1 MRISVTKRK
10 MNDGKIGLYLDFRIN
25 GKRERESLKLV
36 LSGKKRP
43 TSDDKEKLALAEK
56 IRAKREHE
64 FNTGQ
69 HGFVSKERANADFV
83 KYFKKITDDE
93 TERFQKGLTK
103 SKTYQTYRSTLNL
116 LVDFTGGVLKFSA
129 LNEQWLEG
137 IRRYFLDIVDSPRT
151 SSTYFA
157 KIRAVVNR
165 AYKERII
172 QHNPVERV
180 KHISKGQSE
189 KHFLYQ
195 EELECAMV
203 AECPRPVWKKAF
215 LFSCF
220 TGLRL
225 SDVEQLTWDKIQGN
239 QIHFR
244 QEKTEGFE
252 YLPLSKTAKDI
263 INSTLAEGEEPVG
276 SKLIFQLEGRA
287 HRGRYITQWM
297 KNAGIEKPIT
307 FHSSRHT
314 FATLLLTKGVDLYT
328 VSKLLGHQDIQT
340 TLIYA
345 KIIDKVKDN
354 AIEAL
359 PVIDIE

>member
-1 MRISVTKRK
+1 MHIVVTQRVLK
-10 MNDGKIGLYLDFRIN
+10 NGTVSLYLDYMIH
-25 GKRERESLKLV
+25 GKRERECLKIT

-43 TSDDKEKLALAEK
+43 TPEDREKLLLAEK

-64 FNTGQ
+64 INTCQ
-69 HGFVSKERANADFV
+69 HGFVSNERANADFV
-83 KYFKKITDDE
+83 KYFKKFTDDE
-93 TERFQKGLTK
+93 TEKFNKGHTK
-103 SKTYQTYRSTLNL
+103 SKTYGTYKSTLVH
-116 LVDFTGGVLKFSA
+116 LVKYTGGTLKFSGVT
-129 LNEQWLEG
+129 EEWLEG
-137 IRRYFLDIVDSPRT
+137 IRQYFLNTLGSPRT

-172 QHNPVERV
+172 QLNPVERV

-189 KHFLYQ
+189 KHFLYE
-195 EELECAMV
+195 EELERAIK
-203 AECPRPVWKKAF
+203 ADCPREVWKQAF

-225 SDVEQLTWDKIQGN
+225 SDVEQLTWGKIQGN

-244 QEKTEGFE
+244 QEKTDGFE

-263 INSTLAEGEEPVG
+263 LYSTLEEGEEPSP
-276 SKLIFQLEGRA
+276 SKLVFKLEGRA

-297 KNAGIEKPIT
+297 KNAGIDKQLT

-345 KIIDKVKDN
+345 KIIDQVKDN
-354 AIEAL
+354 AVSAL
-359 PVIDIE
+359 PIFEVL